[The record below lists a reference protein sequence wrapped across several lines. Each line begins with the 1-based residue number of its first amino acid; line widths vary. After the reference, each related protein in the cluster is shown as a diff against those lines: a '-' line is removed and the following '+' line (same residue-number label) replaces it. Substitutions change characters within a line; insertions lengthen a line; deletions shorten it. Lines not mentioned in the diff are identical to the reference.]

1 MESSVSVIYIESN
14 RMSKRKKT
22 VIDILRDSPD
32 FVSGEAISAKLGI
45 SRNAVHKHV
54 KSLRGRGYRIL
65 GVSRRGYKLEE
76 EPCRLS
82 MGYITDR
89 TEKSAFG
96 RSFRYYDEIESTN
109 AEAKSLANS
118 GAPEGT
124 VVIAEAQSA
133 GRGRLGRRW
142 TSPAGK
148 GLLFSVLLRPQL
160 PMNDAH
166 LLTLVAAAAAAEAI
180 EVIAGTPV
188 HIKWPNDLFL
198 GDRKAGGIL
207 MEVSGEQDEVEWVIV
222 GIGINVNTEYS
233 ELPVALRRTATSLK
247 MVKGE
252 PVDRSELLATLLL
265 SLEAAVQRGRRQ
277 RLRSRA
283 QPRSASATTSCTR
296 ASASRP
302 VRGRS
307 SGSAS
312 GVDDRGALLVEL
324 PHRQVRRFH
333 SGDVTL
339 HP

>member
-32 FVSGEAISAKLGI
+32 FVSGEAMSAKLGI

-96 RSFRYYDEIESTN
+96 RSFRYFDEIESTN
-109 AEAKSLANS
+109 VETKSLANS

-124 VVIAEAQSA
+124 VVIAECQTA

-142 TSPAGK
+142 VSPAGK
-148 GLLFSVLLRPQL
+148 GLLFSVLLRPTL
-160 PMNDAH
+160 PMEEAH

-180 EVIAGTPV
+180 EALSGAAVK
-188 HIKWPNDLFL
+188 IKWPNDLFI
-198 GDRKAGGIL
+198 GDRKVGGIL
-207 MEVSGEQDEVEWVIV
+207 MEVSGEQDDIDWVVV
-222 GIGINVNTEYS
+222 GIGVNVNTEYS
-233 ELPVALRRTATSLK
+233 ELPVALRRRATSLK
-247 MVKGE
+247 MVTGHE
-252 PVDRSELLATLLL
+252 VDRSDLLASLLL
-265 SLEAAVQRGRRQ
+265 ALESHYADAAGNGFEHALSAFRERDYLLSRSVSVQ
-277 RLRSRA
+277 
-283 QPRSASATTSCTR
+283 TR
-296 ASASRP
+296 EGP
-302 VRGRS
+302 VVGE
-307 SGSAS
+307 AS
-312 GVDDRGALLVEL
+312 GIDERGALLVQL
-324 PHRQVRRFH
+324 PQRRIRRFH
-333 SGDVTL
+333 SGDVSL
-339 HP
+339 NV